1 MLHSSLL
8 LYKSK
13 REEFFQKE
21 RVFFLS
27 LRESHLLTLYMYP
40 QSQTI
45 IINNK
50 SHKASKA
57 VSLKHHH
64 MKRAERPQQE
74 GKESRAGI
82 ASYPGTPASQSV
94 SLTLGAVL
102 I

>member
-1 MLHSSLL
+1 
-8 LYKSK
+8 
-13 REEFFQKE
+13 
-21 RVFFLS
+21 
-27 LRESHLLTLYMYP
+27 MYP

-50 SHKASKA
+50 SHKVSKA

-64 MKRAERPQQE
+64 MKRAARPQQE
-74 GKESRAGI
+74 GKESRVGI
-82 ASYPGTPASQSV
+82 ATLGPLVLKPPLLNL